1 MQVGQAFPEEAN
13 MKWYGHRVV
22 KKLYRAKCGKFC
34 NYIQLLFMISRQ
46 VTVVFPNDRYRD
58 QFT

>member
-1 MQVGQAFPEEAN
+1 

>member
-22 KKLYRAKCGKFC
+22 KKLYRAKRGKFC
-34 NYIQLLFMISRQ
+34 NYGVREALSDCFS
-46 VTVVFPNDRYRD
+46 
-58 QFT
+58 